1 MGTMNN
7 QPPPS
12 LAELEKQLKKLSH
25 DSQALE
31 IIQEFANKLGKTKN
45 RQLVFGEEGALVCQ
59 PIEYQDVLARGLI
72 DETEDPFTL
81 LQGDII
87 STDAAYF
94 LGERIAGIKFAIA
107 TSTCDLV
114 PGRRNYALLLRLQPI
129 RANDPNAKQLL
140 SEMLKFT
147 STQRMYLPPLPGDP
161 EDAIANAVIFDGVC
175 QIRLDDL
182 LVSTRHASLSLVGWR
197 IFGSLVRSI
206 LVRTGSSEV
215 AMREAFHFRETG
227 FLP

>member
-1 MGTMNN
+1 MAQMNN
-7 QPPPS
+7 QPPLTL
-12 LAELEKQLKKLSH
+12 LAELEKQLKSLSH

-72 DETEDPFTL
+72 AETENPFIL

-94 LGERIAGIKFAIA
+94 LGERITGSKFAIA

-114 PGRRNYALLLRLQPI
+114 PGRRQYALLLRLEPI
-129 RANDPNAKQLL
+129 LASAADAKQLL
-140 SEMLKFT
+140 SQMLKFE
-147 STQRMYLPPLPGDP
+147 STQRMYLPPLPGDAG
-161 EDAIANAVIFDGVC
+161 DAIANAVIFDGAI

-206 LVRTGSSEV
+206 LVRTGPSEV
-215 AMREAFHFRETG
+215 AMREAF
-227 FLP
+227 